1 MSLLQKP
8 VEQLAPLLKTKQVSP
23 LELVREC
30 LERIEKTE
38 PLVNAY
44 ISVLDESAL
53 VAAKEAEQE
62 ILNNRNIETGRVAMD
77 DGDEDDQR
85 RGAHKEGNYPFFEV
99 IEEFEHAR
107 EPARRKR
114 PAAAGAHKAG

>member
-8 VEQLAPLLKTKQVSP
+8 VEELAPLLQTKQVSP

-30 LERIEKTE
+30 LDRIKKTE

-53 VAAKEAEQE
+53 KAAREAEE
-62 ILNNRNIETGRVAMD
+62 SGVSASSPSTTRCSPTSAASACSTSAPIHWVASYPSSHGHGGRPTAT
-77 DGDEDDQR
+77 
-85 RGAHKEGNYPFFEV
+85 H
-99 IEEFEHAR
+99 
-107 EPARRKR
+107 
-114 PAAAGAHKAG
+114 AAADA

>member
-1 MSLLQKP
+1 MFTEQSLFVFELIAYYYAIIWIENGPVKGDDAMSLLQKP
-8 VEQLAPLLKTKQVSP
+8 VAELAPLLKTKQVSP

-53 VAAKEAEQE
+53 TVAREAEQE
-62 ILNNRNIETGRVAMD
+62 VLQGR
-77 DGDEDDQR
+77 
-85 RGAHKEGNYPFFEV
+85 
-99 IEEFEHAR
+99 
-107 EPARRKR
+107 
-114 PAAAGAHKAG
+114 

>member
-8 VEQLAPLLKTKQVSP
+8 VAELAPLLKTKQVSP

-53 VAAKEAEQE
+53 KAAREAEQE
-62 ILNNRNIETGRVAMD
+62 ILQGRY
-77 DGDEDDQR
+77 
-85 RGAHKEGNYPFFEV
+85 RGLLHGIPYSAKDLYFTKVFNLQLQFRVFF
-99 IEEFEHAR
+99 F
-107 EPARRKR
+107 
-114 PAAAGAHKAG
+114 